1 MRIAEHYGHHDDDG
15 ALHIDMKLSQ
25 GNLGAHAGLMREN
38 VNRQLKLWET
48 EGLVRQEG
56 GVIVITDPEAFAKIG
71 EE

>member
-1 MRIAEHYGHHDDDG
+1 
-15 ALHIDMKLSQ
+15 MKLSQ